1 MADEE
6 PGGGPAEDAPPAPAK
21 SGRGR
26 IWGVRAI
33 IVLASILLGLGVLAT
48 WIDRVALTSSSYADT
63 SEKLVADPTI
73 RTAVAGYLV
82 DQLYANVDVSAQLE
96 AQLPTQ
102 LKPLAGPAAGVL
114 HDYAQRGAEQAL
126 ASPRGQQLWHDANE
140 RASQRMLALVKGE
153 APHSQ
158 ITSQGVVLDLRSL
171 LIALTNRV
179 GLGERAAAAIPAG
192 SGQIL
197 IIKNDQLSTVQTI
210 VNVLEQMSYWL
221 AIVAVILYGI
231 AIYLAKERRRIAV
244 RGCAV
249 GILLVGLIIL
259 ISRRGGGGILL
270 DQLNITPAA
279 RPAVN
284 NAWDII
290 TEDLRLAAI
299 LLVIV
304 GLLGLV
310 WVWLS
315 GEGRRAVSVRR
326 WFAPYA
332 RDHAGRVWVIF
343 LALCF
348 LLMLWQPL
356 GAVHRLTGLL
366 LLFLIAVAGFE
377 ALRRQSATEFP
388 DAAAVDFAALRGKA
402 ASMMPRGRGD
412 DRVDQLAKLKDLH
425 DRGALTDEEYAAEK
439 QRLLG

>member
-1 MADEE
+1 
-6 PGGGPAEDAPPAPAK
+6 
-21 SGRGR
+21 
-26 IWGVRAI
+26 VRAL

-73 RTAVAGYLV
+73 RTAVSGYLV
-82 DQLYANVDVSAQLE
+82 DQLYANVDVAAELQAELPPQL
-96 AQLPTQ
+96 Q
-102 LKPLAGPAAGVL
+102 PLAAPAAGAL
-114 HDYAQRGAEQAL
+114 HNFAQAGAEQAL
-126 ASPRGQQLWHDANE
+126 ASPRGQQLWRDANE
-140 RASQRMLALVKGE
+140 RASQRMLELIKGQR
-153 APHSQ
+153 PHTQ
-158 ITSQGVVLDLRSL
+158 ITNQGVVLDLQSL
-171 LIALTNRV
+171 LVALTNRV
-179 GLGERAAAAIPAG
+179 GLGERAAAAIPPG
-192 SGQIL
+192 SGQIV

-210 VNVLEQMSYWL
+210 VEVLEQMSYWL
-221 AIVAVILYGI
+221 AIVALILYGI
-231 AIYLAKERRRIAV
+231 AIYLAKDRRRIAV

-270 DQLNITPAA
+270 DQLNISPSA
-279 RPAVN
+279 RPAADS
-284 NAWDII
+284 AWNII

-315 GEGRRAVSVRR
+315 GEGSRAMSARR

-343 LALCF
+343 LAVCL

-388 DAAAVDFAALRGKA
+388 DAVGADFGALRAKA
-402 ASMMPRGRGD
+402 AGIVPRGRD

-425 DRGALTDEEYAAEK
+425 DRGALTDEEYAAQK